1 MNPSIKKLT
10 LVCGEFVSVSV
21 FSKAKY
27 HVPFFYELFFLILTH
42 DNILNHKKSVI
53 IFAHEQFAKQRS
65 ETGHT
70 SECIRKR
77 NVCDGLNSV
86 ALF

>member
-53 IFAHEQFAKQRS
+53 ILGMRAVHYIAQYMAGGLFISRF
-65 ETGHT
+65 
-70 SECIRKR
+70 KR
-77 NVCDGLNSV
+77 
-86 ALF
+86 